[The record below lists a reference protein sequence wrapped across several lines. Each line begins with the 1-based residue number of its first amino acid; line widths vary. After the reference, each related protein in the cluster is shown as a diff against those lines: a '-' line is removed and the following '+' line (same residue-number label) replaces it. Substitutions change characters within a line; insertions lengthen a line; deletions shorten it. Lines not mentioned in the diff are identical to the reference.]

1 MKTKRFY
8 YILISCLIGL
18 TANGQETKTIN
29 SFMVLIP
36 AGEFMMGKDLE
47 KGYDFSPAHKVKVDS
62 FFMDRHEVTNG
73 DYFRFCKKTGH
84 RLPEFWNTDIFRSGE
99 DYLNYPVI
107 GINWGDAKKYAE
119 WAGKRLPTEAEWEYA
134 ARGGLIDKDYPNGN
148 KWTKEKAK
156 QDSIDWENLIDP
168 VEKYEPNGFGLYDM
182 GGNVWEWV
190 SDKYSEDYY
199 KVSELDN
206 PTGPKDG
213 NNRVIRSGSWHSGAM
228 CKKVYYR
235 KCLPSN
241 WCDFAVGF
249 RCVKDFDFEIKIKD
263 DK

>member
-8 YILISCLIGL
+8 YVLISCLIGMA
-18 TANGQETKTIN
+18 TSGQETETIDT
-29 SFMVLIP
+29 SMVLIP
-36 AGEFMMGKDLE
+36 GGEFMMGKDSKE
-47 KGYDFSPAHKVKVDS
+47 GYDFSPAHKVKVDS

-73 DYFRFCKKTGH
+73 EYLRFCEETDY
-84 RLPEFWNTDIFRSGE
+84 RLPEFWNTSIFRSGQ

-107 GINWGDAKKYAE
+107 GINWWDAKKYAE

-148 KWTKEKAK
+148 EWTKGKAK
-156 QDSIDWENLIDP
+156 QDSIGWENLIDSA
-168 VEKYEPNGFGLYDM
+168 EKYEPNKFGLYDM
-182 GGNVWEWV
+182 SGNVWEWV
-190 SDKYSEDYY
+190 SDKYSKDYY
-199 KVSELDN
+199 RVSKTYN

-213 NNRVIRSGSWHSGAM
+213 NNRVIRSESWHSGAM
-228 CKKVYYR
+228 CKRVYYR
-235 KCLPSN
+235 KGLPSN

-249 RCVKDFDFEIKIKD
+249 RCVKDFDFEIGIKD